1 MIRIIFKGLDESEL
15 AKEAVLERIQAT
27 IDRFPDLEGHKLT
40 FTLSMDN
47 SQFKPGPDLFNVKL
61 IITGKKYGGVVLEK
75 SAMSLYTALAQ
86 VSAHALERLNR
97 FGDKQRIKNRT
108 LARKL
113 LQTRK
118 IKQKEDFYEENNI

>member
-1 MIRIIFKGLDESEL
+1 
-15 AKEAVLERIQAT
+15 
-27 IDRFPDLEGHKLT
+27 
-40 FTLSMDN
+40 
-47 SQFKPGPDLFNVKL
+47 
-61 IITGKKYGGVVLEK
+61 
-75 SAMSLYTALAQ
+75 MSLYTALAQ